1 MELKKVQQHWNEFPE
16 MSMEERPV
24 LSTELE
30 EVIVKDPLSG
40 DFYLKNKLILK
51 ITVGSLLWIVCMYQC
66 WSLFTTGGGNL
77 YEQGVLFLIL
87 TWFVCFHIRLLLF
100 ADYPTLLS
108 LPLMSFLGKIE
119 TTLEKYI
126 QSFRIISAIMGFY
139 LLVGIER
146 ILALISHDAY
156 VSIQQNGL
164 YRWLIIIFLSVSFY
178 ILLLHVVI
186 SKYRKLLVVI
196 SEYKK
201 EIEMQVQKI

>member
-1 MELKKVQQHWNEFPE
+1 MELKKIQQHWNEFPE

-51 ITVGSLLWIVCMYQC
+51 ITVGSLLWLISVYQL
-66 WSLFTTGGGNL
+66 WATFSEGRGDL
-77 YEQGVLFLIL
+77 YQQGILFLLL
-87 TWFVCFHIRLLLF
+87 TLFVCFHLRLLLF

-139 LLVGIER
+139 LLAGIER

-164 YRWLIIIFLSVSFY
+164 YRWLIIIFLSVTFY

-186 SKYRKLLVVI
+186 SKYRKLLSVV

-201 EIEMQVQKI
+201 EIEMQAQKI

>member
-1 MELKKVQQHWNEFPE
+1 MELKKVQQHWDEFPE

-40 DFYLKNKLILK
+40 DFYLKNRLILK
-51 ITVGSLLWIVCMYQC
+51 IAAGSLLWLISMYQF
-66 WSLFTTGGGNL
+66 WTLYTDGGSDL
-77 YEQGVLFLIL
+77 YQQGALFLML
-87 TWFVCFHIRLLLF
+87 TWFVYFHIRILLF

-119 TTLEKYI
+119 KTLEKYI

-139 LLVGIER
+139 LLAAIEK
-146 ILALISHDAY
+146 ILAFISHDAY
-156 VSIQQNGL
+156 TSIQQNSL

-178 ILLLHVVI
+178 ILLLHSVI
-186 SKYRKLLVVI
+186 SKFRKLQAVV

-201 EIEMQVQKI
+201 EIEMQAQKI